1 MAYEYLNTRVRVM
14 HAKLLK
20 PARFLAFLE
29 LGELSKLINALA
41 ETDYA
46 PEIERCSV
54 EFSGYALTEQ
64 AIIRNGQRAFHTL
77 VRIAPEDQKRL
88 IELVLER
95 FEVFN
100 LKTILRG
107 FHVKVSV
114 EETAQS
120 LYPSI
125 LYPPAF
131 YQDLLKRETL
141 RGVLDY
147 LLSTGNSYYEPLANA
162 FSEYERTGR
171 LALLEHALD
180 SFYFS
185 HARTLLESYDD
196 QSAQL
201 VRDALGTEADIL
213 NLVYAL
219 RVLEAGV
226 QSEEKYRYILAGGRQ
241 LTTGFVQELLDTGD
255 RSSFVKKI
263 ERLPYI
269 RKISPLPENISA
281 AHLQERLENLL
292 YAELCRLDLT
302 RLFDIQMTLAYIWR
316 KTAEMTN
323 IRVIASGLTRHA
335 QREQIEQNLIPLEV
349 LA

>member
-14 HAKLLK
+14 LAKLLK
-20 PARFLAFLE
+20 PAQLVSLLE
-29 LGELSKLINALA
+29 LRELDELVHALA

-54 EFSGYALTEQ
+54 EFSGYALVEQ
-64 AIIRNGQRAFHTL
+64 TIIRHGQRVFHAL
-77 VRIAPEDQKRL
+77 VRMAPEEPKRL

-107 FHVKVSV
+107 FHVKVTAD
-114 EETAQS
+114 ETAQS

-147 LLSTGNSYYEPLANA
+147 LLSTGNRYYKPLANA
-162 FSEYERTGR
+162 FPEYERTGR
-171 LALLEHALD
+171 LAVLEHALD
-180 SFYFS
+180 SFYFG
-185 HARTLLESYDD
+185 HARELLASSDD
-196 QSAQL
+196 QSTKL
-201 VRDALGTEADIL
+201 VHDALGTEADIL

-219 RVLEAGV
+219 RVLEANV
-226 QSEEKYRYILAGGRQ
+226 QSEEKYRYILEGGRQ
-241 LTTGFVQELLDTGD
+241 LTTALVKELLDTGD

-263 ERLPYI
+263 ERLSYI
-269 RKISPLPENISA
+269 RKIGPLPEDISA
-281 AHLQERLENLL
+281 ARLQERLENLL
-292 YAELCRLDLT
+292 YTELCRLDLK
-302 RLFDIQMTLAYIWR
+302 RLFDIQMALAYIWR
-316 KTAEMTN
+316 KIAEMTN

-335 QREQIEQNLIPLEV
+335 PREQIEQNLIPLEV